1 VDATLILRS
10 VRPWFPAKVPV
21 RHIFS
26 TENLITTNNRAPREV
41 IVPEDLQ
48 ESLACPIEHHDA
60 NDRISLAHGEG
71 GRLMRQLIRQR
82 IAPLISS
89 ARDTSDAANLG
100 RIDGEAVIT
109 TDSFV
114 VSPLFFPGGNIGSLA
129 VHGTVN
135 DLAVSGARPR
145 WLTLSLIVE
154 DGLPLQTFDRIIDGI
169 AKAAEQCGVQVVA
182 GDTKVVPRGAA
193 DQIFINTSGVGEMHD
208 SAPTGP
214 SSICEDDVLIVSGPI
229 GKHGIAVLAARENLR
244 FEPPPE
250 SDSAPLHE
258 ATFALQQA
266 LKSNLRSMRDATR
279 GGVSAV
285 LHEWAEASAKTMKLN
300 ESQLPVTADVRGAC
314 ELLGL
319 DPLYVANEGTFV
331 CAVAPG
337 SEARAIEALHSV
349 PQTRSACVIGSVMQR
364 GIVPVAI
371 EGLLGSLRPVDEPS
385 GAPMPRIC

>member
-1 VDATLILRS
+1 
-10 VRPWFPAKVPV
+10 
-21 RHIFS
+21 
-26 TENLITTNNRAPREV
+26 
-41 IVPEDLQ
+41 
-48 ESLACPIEHHDA
+48 
-60 NDRISLAHGEG
+60 
-71 GRLMRQLIRQR
+71 MRQLIRQR
-82 IAPLISS
+82 IAPFILSE
-89 ARDTSDAANLG
+89 RDSGDAANVG
-100 RIDGEAVIT
+100 KIDGDVVIT

-114 VSPLFFPGGNIGSLA
+114 VSPLFFPGGDIGSLA

-145 WLTLSLIVE
+145 WMTLSLIIE
-154 DGLPLQTFDRIIDGI
+154 DGLSLRTFDRIIDSI
-169 AKAAEQCGVQVVA
+169 SKAAEYCGVQVVA

-193 DQIFINTSGVGEMHD
+193 DQLFINTTGVGEMRD
-208 SAPTGP
+208 SAPVGP
-214 SSICEDDVLIVSGPI
+214 RSICEDDVLIVSGPI

-258 ATFALQQA
+258 ATLALQRA
-266 LKSNLRSMRDATR
+266 LKSDLRSMRDATR

-285 LHEWAEASAKTMKLN
+285 LHEWAEESDKTMKLS
-300 ESQLPVTADVRGAC
+300 ESQLPVTNDVRGAC

-337 SEARAIEALHSV
+337 SEEKAIEALHSV
-349 PQTRSACVIGSVMQR
+349 PETRSACIIGNVVRRM
-364 GIVPVAI
+364 IVPVAI
-371 EGLLGSLRPVDEPS
+371 EGLLGSLRPVDEPA